1 MDGGLIS
8 RNSLKIIQKVISW
21 GSFAKKLIEGDMWEG
36 PRKGM
41 QDDNMHPPIHPVRLK
56 ENRNGLTKKEWKVY
70 EIIVRHFLASVA
82 KDAVCFQ
89 TYIQCDIRSEVFI
102 ATGLTVEEY
111 NWLEVFPYEKWNQKV
126 LPDLQP
132 GQKFNPSSFS
142 IQQS

>member
-89 TYIQCDIRSEVFI
+89 AYIQCDIRSEVFI

-142 IQQS
+142 IQKS